1 MKSLASTSVAYPVYL
16 RCKYCARHAAHT
28 DGLQCIQEE
37 AVLVSQVTLHGD
49 PKAKLTKGQEV
60 GCGMI
65 GGAGPL
71 ASDPC
76 AQHAGHPSQLMSV
89 L

>member
-1 MKSLASTSVAYPVYL
+1 M
-16 RCKYCARHAAHT
+16 
-28 DGLQCIQEE
+28 
-37 AVLVSQVTLHGD
+37 LVSQVTLHGD

-71 ASDPC
+71 ASDQC
-76 AQHAGHPSQLMSV
+76 AQHAGPPQPADV
-89 L
+89 GA